1 MSYAATERVIETP
14 LLDAHR
20 KARATIATWFGC
32 ALPDDFGGD
41 WLAEYRAARDS
52 VALIDKNYRA
62 YLRFSGP
69 DRVRYLNAILTN
81 GIKDLATGDGIVS
94 LFLNPQGRIQAEIE
108 TYATAESLF
117 CVSYAMIRETLVPA
131 LDKFIIMDD
140 VTLTDETELFG
151 TMALEGPG
159 TADLVKKLTS
169 IDLANLKELSLEET
183 SLAGISCGVTKRS
196 PGGVAGAE
204 FLTKRGDLPQLWEI
218 LHNPVAKAGGRAMGY
233 KALSALRL
241 EQGIPWF
248 GYDFG
253 DQQIPHEA
261 GLEHSHIS
269 YTKGCYTGQEIVERV
284 RSRGQVNRV
293 RVLLKFTTSDPPP
306 AGTALTADGKEAGH
320 VTRTAFS
327 PALQTSIGMAYVRR
341 ENSAAGSE
349 FSSGGARAAVIT
361 SPIVSHK

>member
-1 MSYAATERVIETP
+1 
-14 LLDAHR
+14 
-20 KARATIATWFGC
+20 
-32 ALPDDFGGD
+32 
-41 WLAEYRAARDS
+41 
-52 VALIDKNYRA
+52 
-62 YLRFSGP
+62 
-69 DRVRYLNAILTN
+69 
-81 GIKDLATGDGIVS
+81 
-94 LFLNPQGRIQAEIE
+94 
-108 TYATAESLF
+108 
-117 CVSYAMIRETLVPA
+117 
-131 LDKFIIMDD
+131 
-140 VTLTDETELFG
+140 
-151 TMALEGPG
+151 MALEGPG
-159 TADLVKKLTS
+159 TVDLVKQLTS
-169 IDLANLKELSLEET
+169 IDLANLDELSLEET

-253 DQQIPHEA
+253 DKQIPHEA

-293 RVLLKFTTSDPPP
+293 RVLLKFTTSEPAP
-306 AGTALTADGKEAGH
+306 AGAALTADGKEVGQ

-341 ENSAAGSE
+341 ENSAVLSE
-349 FSSGGARAAVIT
+349 LSCGGARAAVIT
-361 SPIVSHK
+361 SPIVSEN